1 MDSPKYFIIN
11 PLQIEI
17 FLSKK
22 KIKKFYGIEEKFYG
36 IEEKFYNKM
45 EKLKNISFQNKQIK
59 NMIQTLNNRYKQ

>member
-22 KIKKFYGIEEKFYG
+22 KIKKFYGIEEKFY
-36 IEEKFYNKM
+36 NKM
-45 EKLKNISFQNKQIK
+45 EKLKNISLQNKQLK
-59 NMIQTLNNRYKQ
+59 YMIQTLNNRYKQ

>member
-22 KIKKFYGIEEKFYG
+22 KIKKFYG